1 MNAAHFIHSRTLL
14 SLLTVFVLGG
24 ILLFSPQVF
33 AAQTAQSIQKQINTH
48 NSSITSL
55 QNEISTYQKQLN
67 VLGVKKTTLQSTLY
81 ALSLSRKKL
90 TASLSVT
97 KNQVSN
103 TTLKLDQLESAI
115 NKTKSTITAHKDAIT
130 SALRT
135 INQNDANSGLAQI
148 LATDGFTAAW
158 MSADQLEQ
166 FNHALGVNVKILIKE
181 KKSLTTTYEQVTTTK
196 NRFVS
201 LQNNLVSKQRS
212 VAANT
217 QAHKTLLYQTK
228 NKESVY
234 QKLIA
239 RKKAA
244 EKVFEQELESLQ
256 SQLKLIVHPG
266 LLPPVG
272 KGVLAW
278 PFSTKIMNNCAKRS
292 KVFGNIYCIT
302 QYFGNTR
309 FATKNA
315 QVYSGHGH
323 NGIDLGV
330 PIGTPVRAAL
340 SGTILATGD
349 TDLSHDPY
357 GKQCWSFGK
366 WIMIAHANGLNTMYA
381 HLSKRVVTK
390 GVKVTTGQIIGYSGM
405 TGYATGPHLHFGV
418 YAAEGTK
425 IMTFGDFKG
434 VVRKRCTNALMPVAT
449 IKAYLNPL
457 SYLIQASPNSHSF
470 TTYK

>member
-1 MNAAHFIHSRTLL
+1 M
-14 SLLTVFVLGG
+14 VFVLGG
-24 ILLFSPQVF
+24 VLLFSPYVY

-48 NSSITSL
+48 NSSIASL
-55 QNEISTYQKQLN
+55 RDEISTYQKQLN
-67 VLGVKKTTLQSTLY
+67 TLGVKKTTLQSTLSSL
-81 ALSLSRKKL
+81 ALSRKKL
-90 TASLSVT
+90 NASLLVT

-103 TTLKLDQLESAI
+103 TTLKLEQLNSAI
-115 NKTKSTITAHKDAIT
+115 NTKESTISAHKDAIT

-135 INQNDANSGLAQI
+135 INQNDANSGLIQI
-148 LATDGFTAAW
+148 LATKGFTTAW
-158 MSADQLEQ
+158 ISADQLEQ
-166 FNHALGVNVKILIKE
+166 FNRALGVNVKSLIKE
-181 KKSLTTTYEQVTTTK
+181 KESLTYAHEQVTTTK
-196 NRFVS
+196 KRFIS

-212 VAANT
+212 VSANT

-228 NKESVY
+228 NKESLY

-266 LLPPVG
+266 LLPTAG
-272 KGVLAW
+272 KGVLSW
-278 PFSTKIMNNCAKRS
+278 PFSAKIMNNCAKRS

-323 NGIDLGV
+323 NGIDMGLPV
-330 PIGTPVRAAL
+330 GTPVRAAL

-366 WIMIAHANGLNTMYA
+366 WVMIAHANGLNTMYA
-381 HLSKRVVTK
+381 HLSKRVVVK
-390 GVKVTTGQIIGYSGM
+390 GERVITGQIIGYSGM

-434 VVRKRCTNALMPVAT
+434 VVRKRCTNAVMPVAT

-470 TTYK
+470 NTYK

>member
-1 MNAAHFIHSRTLL
+1 MNSL
-14 SLLTVFVLGG
+14 SFVRSWAPLLTVFILGG
-24 ILLFSPQVF
+24 VLFIPSPTY
-33 AAQTAQSIQKQINTH
+33 AAQTASSIQAQINVH

-55 QNEISTYQKQLN
+55 QDEIAAYQKQLN
-67 VLGVKKTTLQSTLY
+67 TLGVKKTTLQSTLY
-81 ALSLSRKKL
+81 ALFLSRKKL
-90 TASLSVT
+90 TTSLLVT
-97 KNQVSN
+97 ENQVSN
-103 TTLKLDQLESAI
+103 TTLKLKQLSGAI
-115 NKTKSTITAHKDAIT
+115 NKTESTINAHKNAIA

-135 INQNDANSGLAQI
+135 INQNDATSGLVQI
-148 LATDGFTAAW
+148 LATKGFTSAW
-158 MSADQLEQ
+158 VSADQLEQ
-166 FNHALGVNVKILIKE
+166 FDRALGINVQALTEE
-181 KKSLTTTYEQVTTTK
+181 KDSLTAVHEQVATTK
-196 NRFVS
+196 GRYVS
-201 LQNNLVSKQRS
+201 LQNNLTSQRRS
-212 VAANT
+212 VDANT

-228 NKESVY
+228 NKESLY

-239 RKKAA
+239 NKKAA

-256 SQLKLIVHPG
+256 SQLQLIVHPG

-272 KGVLAW
+272 KGVLSW
-278 PFSTKIMNNCAKRS
+278 PFSAAIMNNCARRS

-302 QYFGNTR
+302 QYFGNTP

-323 NGIDLGV
+323 NGIDIGV

-349 TDLSHDPY
+349 TDLSHNPR
-357 GKQCWSFGK
+357 GQQCWSFGK

-381 HLSKRVVTK
+381 HLSKREMVK
-390 GVKVTTGQIIGYSGM
+390 GQKVTTGQIIGYSGM

-425 IMTFGDFKG
+425 IMTFGAFRG
-434 VVRKRCTNALMPVAT
+434 VSRTRCANASMPVAT

-457 SYLIQASPNSHSF
+457 SYLIQASPSAHSY
-470 TTYK
+470 TKYK